1 LLLTGCPYSAAAVAG
16 GFMKAPKIHRIGKKI
31 PRKTIH
37 RCRFLSVMSPSVKA
51 TRKYKIPAPIPIP
64 HHMIPP
70 WIRLDVDP
78 LLDPPASHK
87 AGHHPMRVTLE
98 LRPLDLGS
106 KAQGRHET
114 DEPEPGEDD
123 RRDHDG
129 LKDERARQL
138 IPVVITSPINGPA
151 AAPIP
156 PSPLITPKAQ
166 ARLVRS
172 VNQIVARM

>member
-1 LLLTGCPYSAAAVAG
+1 
-16 GFMKAPKIHRIGKKI
+16 
-31 PRKTIH
+31 
-37 RCRFLSVMSPSVKA
+37 
-51 TRKYKIPAPIPIP
+51 
-64 HHMIPP
+64 
-70 WIRLDVDP
+70 
-78 LLDPPASHK
+78 
-87 AGHHPMRVTLE
+87 MRVTLE